1 MSKRERAVFRVTVWG
16 AVVNVVLVGLKLVAG
31 VAGRSSAMVADAVHS
46 LSDLA
51 TDVVVIVFVHLS
63 SRPSDESHDYGHGK
77 YETLATAV
85 IGLALLAVG
94 VGIFWSGA
102 VKVAGVLRGEVLPA
116 PEGVALVAAVVS
128 VVAKEWLFRWTAAVG
143 RRVESGAVVANAWH
157 HRSDA
162 LSSIGTAAGVGGAM
176 FLGPGWR
183 VLDPL
188 AAVVVSVFIGRVA
201 VRLLV
206 PCLNDLLERS
216 LPGEVEREILATVR
230 EDGRVH
236 DPHNLR
242 TRRIGNAIAIEVH
255 IRVNPGLT
263 VGEGHEVA
271 TGVERR
277 LRARYG
283 ERTHVAVHVEP
294 DKLDEN
300 GKEV

>member
-1 MSKRERAVFRVTVWG
+1 MFRVTVWG

-128 VVAKEWLFRWTAAVG
+128 VVGQGFMGPAENPFRAVS
-143 RRVESGAVVANAWH
+143 R
-157 HRSDA
+157 A
-162 LSSIGTAAGVGGAM
+162 LREVPAGVPTFVDVHAEATSETVHLAELRGDRVVYVDKVEGSRPVRMGSMIGNTSPLHCTGVGKAILA
-176 FLGPGWR
+176 FLP
-183 VLDPL
+183 
-188 AAVVVSVFIGRVA
+188 
-201 VRLLV
+201 
-206 PCLNDLLERS
+206 
-216 LPGEVEREILATVR
+216 ERERR
-230 EDGRVH
+230 ELIEKIELKIFD
-236 DPHNLR
+236 LKWK
-242 TRRIGNAIAIEVH
+242 TR
-255 IRVNPGLT
+255 
-263 VGEGHEVA
+263 
-271 TGVERR
+271 
-277 LRARYG
+277 
-283 ERTHVAVHVEP
+283 
-294 DKLDEN
+294 
-300 GKEV
+300 